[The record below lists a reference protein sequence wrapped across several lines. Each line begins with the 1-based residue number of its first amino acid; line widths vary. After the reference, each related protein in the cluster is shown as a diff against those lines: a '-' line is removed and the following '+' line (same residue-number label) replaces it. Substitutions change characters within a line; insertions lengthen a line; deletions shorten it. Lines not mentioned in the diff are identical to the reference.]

1 MVKWWKW
8 ESIGATLDQDV
19 EHIAAGIANTVEKK
33 MTLAEERGMELVR
46 NGLTYVT
53 GDHHSPDPHWH
64 ANYPWTEDPASL
76 PNNKRAVEAT
86 FLSLEK
92 QLAKEPSSSP

>member
-1 MVKWWKW
+1 
-8 ESIGATLDQDV
+8 
-19 EHIAAGIANTVEKK
+19 

-64 ANYPWTEDPASL
+64 ANYPWTENPASL